1 MNLKD
6 SEVKSAKPQEKPYK
20 MADGTGLYLLVNP
33 SGSKYWRF
41 DYRFLGKRK
50 TLAVGVYPA
59 FGRTVMTQQFLLK
72 LGC

>member
-1 MNLKD
+1 MALTDTKIKN
-6 SEVKSAKPQEKPYK
+6 AKPEEKPYK
-20 MADGTGLYLLVNP
+20 MGDAGGLYLLVNP